1 MDTHLRRN
9 THRDLG
15 KTEQKHG
22 KGKMFMV
29 HFG

>member
-9 THRDLG
+9 THRVEE
-15 KTEQKHG
+15 KQNKKHG

-29 HFG
+29 HFE